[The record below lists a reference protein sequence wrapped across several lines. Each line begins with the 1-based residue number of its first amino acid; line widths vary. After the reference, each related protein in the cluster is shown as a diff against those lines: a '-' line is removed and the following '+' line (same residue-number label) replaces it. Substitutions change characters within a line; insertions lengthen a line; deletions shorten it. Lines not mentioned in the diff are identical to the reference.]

1 MKALPYM
8 CFINIVL
15 VHLATITNYHRLGG
29 LNYKHFLQFWGLNSE
44 IRVPAGSGSGKNPF
58 LGCTL
63 TTSQCILAA
72 AAVKSLTWWEK
83 ATWLS
88 ALFLRQ
94 SHSGGFY
101 PHDLIIPKGPH

>member
-44 IRVPAGSGSGKNPF
+44 IRVPSGSGSGKNPF

-101 PHDLIIPKGPH
+101 PHDLIILKGPH